1 MEVRL
6 LIDTNAIIAL
16 FNKNADVLAAIET
29 ADDIIISII
38 NELEFKSFSNLT
50 LNDMKLFDEFITKIK
65 VLDISGNDLPLKNK
79 IIEIRNM
86 YKLKLPDAIIAA

>member
-29 ADDIIISII
+29 ADELIISII
-38 NELEFKSFSNLT
+38 NE
-50 LNDMKLFDEFITKIK
+50 
-65 VLDISGNDLPLKNK
+65 
-79 IIEIRNM
+79 
-86 YKLKLPDAIIAA
+86 